1 MAKVFEPSYTTKQR
15 KDKDKE
21 VDLPFISG
29 IVKRQV
35 VAIALNS
42 ESGKTPIFQPFLPAA
57 QNADAEA
64 QKQAAQEK
72 PRSHRERILFV
83 DDEESIV
90 FLMERRLERLGY
102 KVTGCTVP
110 QRALEMFRSRPHD
123 FDIVLSDLSMPEMS
137 GVELA
142 REILQIRPGMPIL
155 IASGYVAP
163 ADNEEVRSLGLPD
176 LLLKPN
182 TVEELG
188 EIIHDVLA
196 NCESSAPAGQT
207 RADSHTGPRKAA
219 AGSWGAAK

>member
-1 MAKVFEPSYTTKQR
+1 MAKMFEPSYTTRQGE
-15 KDKDKE
+15 DNG
-21 VDLPFISG
+21 VDLSFMAG

-42 ESGKTPIFQPFLPAA
+42 ESGKTPILQLFQPATQKA
-57 QNADAEA
+57 VAEDR
-64 QKQAAQEK
+64 KQVAQEK
-72 PRSHRERILFV
+72 PRSHGARVLFV
-83 DDEESIV
+83 DDEEPMV
-90 FLMERRLERLGY
+90 FLMGRWLERLGY

-110 QRALEMFRSRPHD
+110 QNALEMFRSQPHD

-155 IASGYVAP
+155 ITSGYVAP
-163 ADNEEVRSLGLPD
+163 VDNEEVRSLGLPD

-188 EIIHDVLA
+188 RIVHSMLA

-207 RADSHTGPRKAA
+207 HGGSQTGPREAA
-219 AGSWGAAK
+219 VGS